1 MPHVGAP
8 GHAAGG
14 VQRREGRAERA
25 DLIGAGL
32 LHLAEHRDLVDS
44 HPRDRD
50 VEVSRGAGAAREF
63 RVHAP
68 EPCIQ
73 HVAQLA
79 EGEVRDEHLSHL
91 RDQDEPFT
99 GDRERIGALDVARE
113 DEDELVARAERV
125 VRRNG
130 AGERRQELSGGA
142 TEHVHAKHVVSG
154 GQRFGAHRV
163 GAGAD
168 ESGVDAQRRGGQP
181 GAEAERLDRG
191 EGLRGRHRRAEP
203 PRRCAEVG
211 IEQVGGIA
219 VGGELGAHLLS
230 REAGLLEPLAQQRCE
245 VGVLL
250 EHLQR
255 LLWGRAGRTGN
266 LGQTVL
272 GQRGESRGRTR
283 CCQKALH
290 ASEFQGLE
298 KDQRT
303 KLLPK

>member
-1 MPHVGAP
+1 MRWDDREGDVHRGAGQRAGLALGGGQDAVDRQAVERRVGAEPTGRAQQVRERLAFFQLVDRRAEHGARDLDAPAVQRHVHDVARLESDVSSGRSAQQVVVQVERRGERIEAAHLDVPHVGAP

-50 VEVSRGAGAAREF
+50 VKVSRGAGAAREF

-68 EPCIQ
+68 EACIQ

-154 GQRFGAHRV
+154 GQRFGAH
-163 GAGAD
+163 
-168 ESGVDAQRRGGQP
+168 
-181 GAEAERLDRG
+181 
-191 EGLRGRHRRAEP
+191 
-203 PRRCAEVG
+203 
-211 IEQVGGIA
+211 
-219 VGGELGAHLLS
+219 
-230 REAGLLEPLAQQRCE
+230 
-245 VGVLL
+245 
-250 EHLQR
+250 
-255 LLWGRAGRTGN
+255 
-266 LGQTVL
+266 
-272 GQRGESRGRTR
+272 
-283 CCQKALH
+283 
-290 ASEFQGLE
+290 
-298 KDQRT
+298 
-303 KLLPK
+303 